1 MLRLISTL
9 PILLLSLGCVVTV
22 HDSDPDPVPPLPP
35 AEEAPFIE
43 WADAGC
49 YWSAVDRDFVWWF
62 EADVFDANGFED
74 VSAVYADVLDWDGQ
88 FVDSFELYQNLD
100 DKIVWGSDWFELST
114 WLDCRYPDYIVE
126 FLAYDWLGGVDVLDV
141 TPLVY

>member
-1 MLRLISTL
+1 MEQRLVYTL
-9 PILLLSLGCVVTV
+9 IDLIFGGNGEYEV
-22 HDSDPDPVPPLPP
+22 
-35 AEEAPFIE
+35 
-43 WADAGC
+43 
-49 YWSAVDRDFVWWF
+49 SAVDRDFVWWC

-74 VSAVYADVLDWDGQ
+74 GSAVYADVLDWDGQ

-100 DKIVWGSDWFELST
+100 DKIVWGSAWFELST